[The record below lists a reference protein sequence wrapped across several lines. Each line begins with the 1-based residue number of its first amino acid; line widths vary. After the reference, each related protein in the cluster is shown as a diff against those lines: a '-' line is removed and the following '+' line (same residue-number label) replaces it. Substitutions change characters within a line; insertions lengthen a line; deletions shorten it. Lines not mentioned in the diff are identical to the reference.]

1 MSELGR
7 KDMQAA
13 EATAETQET
22 PMAAAQQPA
31 APAVSAQHQT
41 AAAPARQPT
50 AATAA
55 SVQEAPEP
63 VRLTLPLDRGQLR
76 ELCAGQEVRLSGP
89 IYTMRDAGHAR
100 ALEVLEQTGRLPFGL
115 KGQTLFYAG
124 PTPAAAGRPLGSVG
138 PTTSSRM
145 DFATPALMDAGI
157 AACLGKGKRSASVA
171 EACVRNGAVY
181 FACVGGIAALLAT
194 HVTASELV
202 AWEDLG
208 TEALRRLELEDFP
221 AFVAID
227 TQGRDLYR
235 AVESGETI

>member
-1 MSELGR
+1 MSELER
-7 KDMQAA
+7 ENTQA
-13 EATAETQET
+13 
-22 PMAAAQQPA
+22 
-31 APAVSAQHQT
+31 T
-41 AAAPARQPT
+41 AAAAETRATPATADQPT
-50 AATAA
+50 A
-55 SVQEAPEP
+55 PEP
-63 VRLTLPLDRGQLR
+63 IRLALPLDRSLLR
-76 ELCAGQEVRLSGP
+76 ELRAGQEVRLSGP

-115 KGQTLFYAG
+115 EDQALFYAG

-157 AACLGKGKRSASVA
+157 AACLGKGKRSDSVA
-171 EACVRNGAVY
+171 EACMRNGAVY

-194 HVTASELV
+194 HVTKSELV